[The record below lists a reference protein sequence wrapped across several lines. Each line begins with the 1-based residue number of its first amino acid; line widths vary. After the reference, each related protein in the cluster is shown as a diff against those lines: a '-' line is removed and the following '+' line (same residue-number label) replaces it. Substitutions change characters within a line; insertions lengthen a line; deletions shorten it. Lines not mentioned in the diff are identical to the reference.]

1 MHWQSQPFTLK
12 CQFVVLNS
20 LGPPGARNITE
31 NARSMMWSHQATGQ
45 EPLALRTPPQVSL
58 TLTPPRASPIFSPGW
73 ESAGVAKS
81 RSSCRSAQKDF
92 QKNSLTTCFQCI
104 HGRWPSWTHIHSDGQ
119 SGGFVNGVCFLMVHL
134 FTCITGGGKVKLS
147 YMIDTY
153 LNHDQVSMLFLSTQQ
168 LRGRHKEKTLG
179 FRILLDDFVYNFRR
193 TCRAD
198 WTIFFWEN
206 LCYID
211 IYFWYTYLCLCLQTS
226 TSIWHWT
233 IPSSFNE
240 NEYRCQQIHPWQV
253 TLQVVLHA
261 SAVAPTRINGD
272 IWSRKWCG
280 LGHDRN
286 LAKAKETPN
295 MTRLMVSLILMMK
308 LTLRAA
314 LHNGNMMS
322 TWSTNKFTLAVST
335 HSIRIPI
342 REPHVPN
349 NRPLDVTR
357 WHAHMFDFVTF
368 MTSYYIEKEKTIPQ
382 HT

>member
-104 HGRWPSWTHIHSDGQ
+104 HGRWPSWAHIHSDRQ
-119 SGGFVNGVCFLMVHL
+119 SGGFVNGVCFLMAHL

-211 IYFWYTYLCLCLQTS
+211 IYIWYTYLCLCLQTS

-261 SAVAPTRINGD
+261 SAVAPTRINGEHLKQEVV
-272 IWSRKWCG
+272 WAGSRPESRKG
-280 LGHDRN
+280 KGNAKHDTTHGESDSDDEIDFEGCLTQWEHDVYMKYRQIYPGSVYSLN
-286 LAKAKETPN
+286 QNPDSRATCAKQSASWRDTL
-295 MTRLMVSLILMMK
+295 TRTHVWIIL
-308 LTLRAA
+308 
-314 LHNGNMMS
+314 
-322 TWSTNKFTLAVST
+322 
-335 HSIRIPI
+335 
-342 REPHVPN
+342 
-349 NRPLDVTR
+349 
-357 WHAHMFDFVTF
+357 
-368 MTSYYIEKEKTIPQ
+368 
-382 HT
+382 